1 MQRRA
6 FALIFLML
14 FCSLLV
20 IMMGH
25 HAWAQEE
32 QKALSLDDLLNI
44 AMEKNPQ
51 IIAARERTNQAS
63 ARLEQAAAGLAPKLD
78 LSANYSKSEGGLAD
92 NPFDETY
99 EVAIKLTHLLYSGG
113 SMEAQ
118 VESAKLELEASK
130 ADELRTIQMV
140 DNGVRVSYYDLQRA
154 RSRLNVALEAL
165 ALAKE
170 HLNEVEALHRN
181 GVVAINEV
189 LRVQVDVSSAE
200 LERISAANAVDVAL
214 AALEKAI
221 GVSLPKGIT
230 MPQPEAEAEVPPFH
244 LPEDPQMEAL
254 KLRPELKSLES
265 LRMSAQALARSAA
278 GQARPQ
284 IYIQGSGGMIDTNLL
299 PEEDEWRVDLLF
311 QWRLYDR
318 REIESKVTE
327 AKSMAQELLH
337 RISDMENQVK
347 LEVSQASLSLASAL
361 QRVNVSQDQVR
372 LAEEDYRMALRRYQT
387 QVGTNIDV
395 LDARV
400 AYIDASNALVN
411 SIYDA
416 YTAYSNLLFAM
427 GATGMEFAS
436 IDANTEEGKIQ

>member
-25 HAWAQEE
+25 RAWAQEE

>member
-1 MQRRA
+1 MQRRT

-25 HAWAQEE
+25 RAWAQEE
-32 QKALSLDDLLNI
+32 QKALSLDDLLSI

-51 IIAARERTNQAS
+51 IIAAMEVTNQAK
-63 ARLEQAAAGLAPKLD
+63 ARLTQAAAGLAPKLD
-78 LSANYSKSEGGLAD
+78 LSTGYSQAEGGLTD
-92 NPFDETY
+92 TPFEKTY
-99 EVAIKLTHLLYSGG
+99 EVAINLTHLLYSGG

-299 PEEDEWRVDLLF
+299 PEEEMRWTCSSSGGFMTTR
-311 QWRLYDR
+311 DR
-318 REIESKVTE
+318 IEGDGGKIHGS
-327 AKSMAQELLH
+327 ELLH
-337 RISDMENQVK
+337 RISDMEAVK
-347 LEVSQASLSLASAL
+347 LEVSQA
-361 QRVNVSQDQVR
+361 V
-372 LAEEDYRMALRRYQT
+372 
-387 QVGTNIDV
+387 
-395 LDARV
+395 
-400 AYIDASNALVN
+400 
-411 SIYDA
+411 
-416 YTAYSNLLFAM
+416 
-427 GATGMEFAS
+427 
-436 IDANTEEGKIQ
+436 